1 MFKSFCFFSG
11 VFPKDKSETFL
22 ENDLIL
28 FSKDETEK
36 ESETVSIFDFEPDIF
51 REEINMNFILIWK
64 HQQIEEMKAAL
75 ETTK

>member
-1 MFKSFCFFSG
+1 M
-11 VFPKDKSETFL
+11 V
-22 ENDLIL
+22 L
-28 FSKDETEK
+28 FSEDETEK

-64 HQQIEEMKAAL
+64 YQQIFKTKAAL